1 MQEPNQN
8 LFSGLKLDQI
18 KSIEKV
24 EDGKFT
30 ISSSLVMA
38 EGSFITSTASEDPSA
53 VVINEQLTKAEEKLN
68 AAHAAEEK
76 ARIAGDQEIS
86 DALATYQASNDAALK
101 EEVSNRESADKSIQA
116 ALDTQEAKQESEKV
130 AADADRA
137 LMRTEFAE
145 ADADIQKALDA
156 QEAKQESENSERV
169 ADIDA
174 ANAERAKAVQ
184 GLQDQLDFL
193 LSGSTEEFDTLL
205 EILDHIKLIDTEND
219 ATLDAAIV
227 SINAS
232 IQTLSDESQAGDKAE
247 QEARTEAIADLQA
260 VVDALSTKQ
269 ASDEADIE
277 AKHAAL
283 ADKQSADNAA
293 RVEDN
298 ADRVAD
304 IADLSDLVAAN
315 ESDIEA
321 KVAKEV
327 VDRETADKAIQE
339 ALDTQEAKQESEK
352 VAADADR
359 ALMRTEFAAAD
370 KAIQEALDTQ
380 EAKQASDNDARKSDI
395 DAANEERA
403 KAVKAVQD
411 QIDFLL
417 SGSTTNLDQVKELVA
432 FIESTDLENDNS
444 LLAAVATINESIK
457 SLSEE
462 SQAGDAAEA
471 KLRTEAISD
480 LQAVVDALSTKQA
493 SDEADIED
501 KMATEIA
508 DRKAGDKLNAE
519 ALADYQAS
527 NDAEIKSLFAT
538 LDEDRDFNSTERKA
552 IEALVAENEKDI
564 EEKMAQEIADREAG
578 DKNLSKILDED
589 REFNSAE
596 RKAIEAL
603 VAENEKD
610 IEEKMATEIANREE
624 GDKVNAEAIQTLQD
638 QHNAEIKELNATIE
652 TAVSEAV
659 QNSDFTQESVSLAG
673 KLDGDVV
680 EFTIPGNIGVILTFV
695 EGLFVPSTTT
705 YNEGANETTVSFT
718 MYFDA
723 EATSMA
729 HYVSV
734 NFS

>member
-327 VDRETADKAIQE
+327 VDRET
-339 ALDTQEAKQESEK
+339 
-352 VAADADR
+352 
-359 ALMRTEFAAAD
+359 AD

>member
-1 MQEPNQN
+1 
-8 LFSGLKLDQI
+8 
-18 KSIEKV
+18 
-24 EDGKFT
+24 
-30 ISSSLVMA
+30 
-38 EGSFITSTASEDPSA
+38 
-53 VVINEQLTKAEEKLN
+53 
-68 AAHAAEEK
+68 
-76 ARIAGDQEIS
+76 
-86 DALATYQASNDAALK
+86 
-101 EEVSNRESADKSIQA
+101 
-116 ALDTQEAKQESEKV
+116 
-130 AADADRA
+130 
-137 LMRTEFAE
+137 MRTEFAE

-156 QEAKQESENSERV
+156 QEAKQ
-169 ADIDA
+169 
-174 ANAERAKAVQ
+174 
-184 GLQDQLDFL
+184 
-193 LSGSTEEFDTLL
+193 
-205 EILDHIKLIDTEND
+205 
-219 ATLDAAIV
+219 
-227 SINAS
+227 
-232 IQTLSDESQAGDKAE
+232 
-247 QEARTEAIADLQA
+247 
-260 VVDALSTKQ
+260 
-269 ASDEADIE
+269 ASDKD
-277 AKHAAL
+277 
-283 ADKQSADNAA
+283 
-293 RVEDN
+293 
-298 ADRVAD
+298 
-304 IADLSDLVAAN
+304 
-315 ESDIEA
+315 
-321 KVAKEV
+321 
-327 VDRETADKAIQE
+327 
-339 ALDTQEAKQESEK
+339 
-352 VAADADR
+352 AADADR

>member
-116 ALDTQEAKQESEKV
+116 
-130 AADADRA
+130 
-137 LMRTEFAE
+137 
-145 ADADIQKALDA
+145 
-156 QEAKQESENSERV
+156 
-169 ADIDA
+169 
-174 ANAERAKAVQ
+174 
-184 GLQDQLDFL
+184 
-193 LSGSTEEFDTLL
+193 
-205 EILDHIKLIDTEND
+205 
-219 ATLDAAIV
+219 
-227 SINAS
+227 
-232 IQTLSDESQAGDKAE
+232 
-247 QEARTEAIADLQA
+247 
-260 VVDALSTKQ
+260 
-269 ASDEADIE
+269 
-277 AKHAAL
+277 
-283 ADKQSADNAA
+283 
-293 RVEDN
+293 
-298 ADRVAD
+298 
-304 IADLSDLVAAN
+304 
-315 ESDIEA
+315 
-321 KVAKEV
+321 
-327 VDRETADKAIQE
+327 